1 MKSRILVSVVGVP
14 LLLYVVLFAPEWVT
28 AVALA
33 ILSGIAAGELLE
45 CVGLLKESRFL
56 SRITVYA
63 AVWTPLCAAF
73 LPQWRGLSL
82 LIYYLLAFAVAVY
95 RAGEI
100 KFAQLMA
107 ALFGG
112 LLIPYSFSAF
122 LLVEAA
128 GHRGYLLLPFIFSF
142 GSDTCAF
149 FAGNAFGRHKL
160 APRVSPHKTVEGAV
174 GGLLG
179 DLVLAIGFVYVMNRY
194 FSQSQAAGVRY
205 QGLRPHLLGPR
216 RRSGPLRQRPI
227 RGPGHGPDPATPD
240 VTHPACGG
248 PIYYRPAAGVAG
260 II

>member
-112 LLIPYSFSAF
+112 VLIPSPFR
-122 LLVEAA
+122 LVMLVADA
-128 GHRGYLLLPFIFSF
+128 GDQGYLLRTCVLRL
-142 GSDTCAF
+142 GSET
-149 FAGNAFGRHKL
+149 
-160 APRVSPHKTVEGAV
+160 SSE
-174 GGLLG
+174 
-179 DLVLAIGFVYVMNRY
+179 
-194 FSQSQAAGVRY
+194 
-205 QGLRPHLLGPR
+205 
-216 RRSGPLRQRPI
+216 
-227 RGPGHGPDPATPD
+227 
-240 VTHPACGG
+240 
-248 PIYYRPAAGVAG
+248 
-260 II
+260 